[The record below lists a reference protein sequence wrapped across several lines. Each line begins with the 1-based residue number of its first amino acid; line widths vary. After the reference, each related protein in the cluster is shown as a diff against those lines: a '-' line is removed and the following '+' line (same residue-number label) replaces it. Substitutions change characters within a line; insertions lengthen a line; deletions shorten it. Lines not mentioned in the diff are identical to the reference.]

1 MTKRI
6 IETTVQEE
14 DIKIEGS
21 LRPQYLNEYIGQD
34 KVKDTLKML

>member
-1 MTKRI
+1 MAKRI

-21 LRPQYLNEYIGQD
+21 LRPQFLCDYEVSLMVQW
-34 KVKDTLKML
+34 